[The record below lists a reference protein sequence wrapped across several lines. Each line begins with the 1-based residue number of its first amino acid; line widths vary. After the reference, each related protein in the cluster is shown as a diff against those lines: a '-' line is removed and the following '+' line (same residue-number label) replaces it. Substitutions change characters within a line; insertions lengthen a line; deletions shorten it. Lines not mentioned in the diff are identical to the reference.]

1 MPAEAI
7 QYVNKEPVI
16 LYGGNIDSVLLTCA
30 SCAVEYRVHYS
41 NSEIKRI
48 TDCRNLAETRSI
60 LSMSG
65 AFCSSLFV
73 QHHIQ

>member
-16 LYGGNIDSVLLTCA
+16 LYGGNVDSVLLTCSA
-30 SCAVEYRVHYS
+30 CAVEYRVHYS

-48 TDCRNLAETRSI
+48 ADCRNLAETRINAEHPQHERSI
-60 LSMSG
+60 L
-65 AFCSSLFV
+65 L
-73 QHHIQ
+73 